1 MLLPGLLL
9 YILGWEIAV
18 ALGPVWDWGRFLLG
32 YAALLLVH
40 LSVSYSND
48 YFDREGD
55 PLGTPTGVSG
65 GSGVLTRSPELAP
78 LALSLAKW
86 MLLAGGVLALIF
98 VALFPSSWPLLP
110 IFLAA
115 GLLAW
120 YYSAP
125 PLRLTS
131 RGLGELA
138 TAGGVGAI
146 IPLAGYVSSGAGVV
160 PGLALLLVPFFCF
173 TFCSIISV
181 ELPDI
186 EADRASGKVSLSSRF
201 GMETASRAAAVAAL
215 MGTAVL
221 FLGGRAGWIL
231 PEAMTRMGVVS
242 LIPSVAY
249 VLLALR
255 RPGPETRVKVAAASL
270 SLFILGALLVLAL

>member
-1 MLLPGLLL
+1 MLVPGLLL
-9 YILGWEIAV
+9 FTLGWEIAV
-18 ALGPVWDWGRFLLG
+18 ALGQVWDGGRFLLG
-32 YAALLLVH
+32 YLALLLVH

-55 PLGTPTGVSG
+55 PLGKRTGVSG
-65 GSGVLTRSPELAP
+65 GSGVLLRSPELAP

-86 MLLAGGVLALIF
+86 LLLAGSLLVLLF

-138 TAGGVGAI
+138 TAGGVGAL
-146 IPLAGYVSSGAGVV
+146 IPLAGYVSSGAGLV
-160 PGLALLLVPFFCF
+160 PDLALLLVPLFCF

-186 EADRASGKVSLSSRF
+186 EADRASGKVSLSSKF
-201 GMETASRAAAVAAL
+201 GVETASRVAAMTAL
-215 MGTAVL
+215 LGTASL
-221 FLGGRAGWIL
+221 FLGGRAGGFL

-255 RPGPETRVKVAAASL
+255 PLRPETQVKVAAGSL
-270 SLFILGALLVLAL
+270 SLFIIGALLVLAL